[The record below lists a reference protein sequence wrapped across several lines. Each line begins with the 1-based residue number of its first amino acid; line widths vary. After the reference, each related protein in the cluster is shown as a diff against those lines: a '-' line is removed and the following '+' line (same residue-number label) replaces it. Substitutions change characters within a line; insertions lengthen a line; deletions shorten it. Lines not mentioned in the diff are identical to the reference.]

1 MYMDKAKTVVEYY
14 VICNKLKDI
23 IRTGWKDWGVKRQRV
38 ESVAEHIYGVQ
49 MLAVAMWAEYK
60 YEIDIRKV
68 LSMLAIHEL
77 EETVIGDLTMFQIDK
92 DKKAELGHKA
102 VKDILSKL
110 ALGYNFEELILEF
123 DARETAEAK
132 FAYQCD
138 KLECDLQCRIYDEE
152 SCVDLSNQSSNSTA
166 QDKAVKVLLDSGMSW
181 SQMWLKFGQDRYP
194 YDNNFRAVSNYA
206 MENNILD
213 NNKK

>member
-1 MYMDKAKTVVEYY
+1 MDRAKTVVDYY
-14 VICNKLKDI
+14 VLCNRLKNV
-23 IRTGWKDWGVKRQRV
+23 IRTGWKDWGVSRERV

-60 YEIDIRKV
+60 YDIEIQKV

-102 VKDILSKL
+102 VNEILSKL
-110 ALGYNFEELILEF
+110 ALGYNLEELVLEF
-123 DARETAEAK
+123 DERKTAEAM

-152 SCVDLSNQSSNSTA
+152 GCVDLNQQQNNKTA
-166 QDKAVKVLLDSGMSW
+166 QDKAVKELLNSGMSW

-194 YDNNFRAVSNYA
+194 YDANFMAVSNYA
-206 MENNILD
+206 MSHNILD
-213 NNKK
+213 NEDE

>member
-1 MYMDKAKTVVEYY
+1 MDKAKTVVEYY

-92 DKKAELGHKA
+92 DKKADLGHKA

>member
-1 MYMDKAKTVVEYY
+1 MDNAKAVVEYY
-14 VICNKLKDI
+14 VLCNRLKDI
-23 IRTGWKDWGVKRQRV
+23 IRTGWKDWGVNRHRV
-38 ESVAEHIYGVQ
+38 ETVAEHIYGVQ

-60 YEIDIRKV
+60 YDIDIQKV

-102 VKDILSKL
+102 VNEILSKL
-110 ALGYNFEELILEF
+110 ALGYNLEELILEF

-152 SCVDLSNQSSNSTA
+152 GCVDLSQQSNNKTA
-166 QDKAVKVLLDSGMSW
+166 ENEAVKKLLNSGMSW

-194 YDNNFRAVSNYA
+194 YDDNFREVSNYA
-206 MENNILD
+206 MNNNITD
-213 NNKK
+213 KNKK

>member
-1 MYMDKAKTVVEYY
+1 MYMNKAKTVVEYY

>member
-152 SCVDLSNQSSNSTA
+152 SCVDLTNQSSNSTA

>member
-49 MLAVAMWAEYK
+49 MLEVAMWEEYK

-102 VKDILSKL
+102 VKDILNKL